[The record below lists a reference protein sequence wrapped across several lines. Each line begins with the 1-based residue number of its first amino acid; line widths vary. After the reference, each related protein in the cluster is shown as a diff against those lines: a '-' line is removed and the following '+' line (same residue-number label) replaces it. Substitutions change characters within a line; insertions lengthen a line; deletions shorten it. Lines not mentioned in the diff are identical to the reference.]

1 MDDKENN
8 TQGGNRSFEERVFAR
23 FDALDARINSV
34 DDRLEKLEAKSYD
47 TKPIWE
53 RALVEITETRREMQ
67 ESFQDFDVR
76 LDRVESVVNATRS
89 EMLTLRADFKEFR
102 ANVKE
107 PA

>member
-1 MDDKENN
+1 MTNRENT

-23 FDALDARINSV
+23 FDAIDA
-34 DDRLEKLEAKSYD
+34 RLEKLEAKSYE

-53 RALVEITETRREMQ
+53 RALAEVAETRLEMRNGFN
-67 ESFQDFDVR
+67 EIEKRFEDFDVR

-102 ANVKE
+102 AHIKE